1 MTSTIHRKVNQPLRT
16 LKGWF
21 GPSLNSQSIIKPYI
35 AYVTIINYIHTVQI
49 IKQTVR

>member
-21 GPSLNSQSIIKPYI
+21 GPSFTSQSIIKPYI
-35 AYVTIINYIHTVQI
+35 AYVSTINYIHTVQI